1 MSTKKESRG
10 RNFATIVYPE
20 SAPENWLDLLCSYHV
35 ECIVSPLHDSDVKD
49 DDSGELKKPHYHVM
63 LMFNGNKSP
72 DQMREIFTSI
82 GGVGCE
88 RVESVRSMARYFCHL
103 DEKDD
108 RKPVYSTSAAMSFCG
123 ADYDN
128 LINLPKDRYVAIREM
143 IQYCVENDI
152 SSFGA
157 LLTHAMWHRDDW
169 FRALCDNSS
178 FVMDKFLSERQRQL
192 RGVYD

>member
-20 SAPENWLDLLCSYHV
+20 SAPDDWIEKLTSYHV
-35 ECIVSPLHDSDVKD
+35 ECIVSPLHDLDVKED
-49 DDSGELKKPHYHVM
+49 DTGELKKPHYHVM

-72 DQMREIFTSI
+72 DQMREIFSSI

-103 DEKDD
+103 DEKDL
-108 RKPVYSTSAAMSFCG
+108 RKPVYSTAKVQSYCG
-123 ADYDN
+123 ADYDV
-128 LINLPKDRYVAIREM
+128 LINLPKDRYNAVREM
-143 IQYCVENDI
+143 IQYCIENDI
-152 SSFGA
+152 TSYGA
-157 LLTHAMWHRDDW
+157 LLTFAMWHRDDW

-178 FVMDKFLSERQRQL
+178 FVMDKFLADRHKQL
-192 RGVYD
+192 RGDYE